1 MVGRIHRLGQS
12 QQVLIK
18 KFALRNSIN
27 ENIVVLHERIKTG
40 QTWGQIPP
48 RLRMEL
54 ISRHPPSW
62 QALTEHL
69 IRVAE

>member
-40 QTWGQIPP
+40 QTWGQIAK
-48 RLRMEL
+48 
-54 ISRHPPSW
+54 I
-62 QALTEHL
+62 ANGTHL
-69 IRVAE
+69 ASSAFLASADGAFDQGR